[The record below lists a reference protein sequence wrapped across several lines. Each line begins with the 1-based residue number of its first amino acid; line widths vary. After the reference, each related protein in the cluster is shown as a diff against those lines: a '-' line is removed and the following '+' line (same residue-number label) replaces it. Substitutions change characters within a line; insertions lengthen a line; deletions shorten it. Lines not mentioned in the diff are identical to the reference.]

1 VPCPVIAKFTTKD
14 LEKIVFATHAG
25 MTAEVFQ
32 AIVKD

>member
-1 VPCPVIAKFTTKD
+1 MVKFTMED
-14 LEKIVFATHAG
+14 LEMIVFATHAG

>member
-1 VPCPVIAKFTTKD
+1 MAKFTMKD
-14 LEKIVFATHAG
+14 LEKIVFTPHAG